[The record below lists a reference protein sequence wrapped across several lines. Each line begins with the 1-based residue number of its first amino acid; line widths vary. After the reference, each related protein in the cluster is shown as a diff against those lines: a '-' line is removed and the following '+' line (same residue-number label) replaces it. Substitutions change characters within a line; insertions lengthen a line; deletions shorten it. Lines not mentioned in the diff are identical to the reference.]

1 MHPTKMV
8 RSKISKT
15 DERSDRQID
24 DRTFL
29 RTWTKFPFSR
39 YACNMDGVY
48 MLSMMDHITRRLDKL
63 DLKND
68 EIKTE
73 KKEPKLRF
81 DKKVQKCQG
90 DFVICGDIYQRKR
103 ARSCHILSH
112 RVTNRPLTLGKAYE
126 VGNESYL

>member
-1 MHPTKMV
+1 
-8 RSKISKT
+8 
-15 DERSDRQID
+15 
-24 DRTFL
+24 
-29 RTWTKFPFSR
+29 
-39 YACNMDGVY
+39 

-63 DLKND
+63 DSKND
-68 EIKTE
+68 DIKTE

-126 VGNESYL
+126 VSSIIRTIDERTGPMTDQRSAHQKLGVQSFNLILDKRRRFRFIRSCIT

>member
-1 MHPTKMV
+1 MV
-8 RSKISKT
+8 RCKILK
-15 DERSDRQID
+15 ID
-24 DRTFL
+24 DRQKRNTFNL
-29 RTWTKFPFSR
+29 RTWTKVSFSR

-63 DLKND
+63 DSKND

-73 KKEPKLRF
+73 KKKQNYDLI
-81 DKKVQKCQG
+81 KKVQKCQG

>member
-1 MHPTKMV
+1 
-8 RSKISKT
+8 
-15 DERSDRQID
+15 
-24 DRTFL
+24 
-29 RTWTKFPFSR
+29 
-39 YACNMDGVY
+39 MDGVY

-63 DLKND
+63 DSKND

-126 VGNESYL
+126 VSNNSYIGFPRAPRKIS